1 MILIVII
8 LLFLGL
14 SIRFPKSTVLS
25 LMMATFVYCLLGHS
39 YDEVDSDTYEH
50 IYDIAKAFGSADY
63 EVLYELLMKFC
74 YTINLSFDGF
84 RRVAACLTV
93 ISLYYCIRK
102 YSNNQNF
109 VWLLYII
116 YFAMFD
122 EVLIRSRLA
131 MPYAIMYGFVLVNA
145 QKKIDYLYSLLW
157 LTLAA
162 LFHSSCWA
170 LFLFAPLTFLY
181 RKYNIGYQK
190 LLLIIF
196 TIYIGVIFL
205 GNSIFDL
212 YSIFTIREGTIE
224 KYMTDSYSNLNG
236 IIYNI
241 LKYLLYLTPVL
252 LYYKSEYASD
262 EYYIESNSRMN
273 FSSFLFLNLLFAS
286 VLIPQYFVY
295 NYYRLFRYLIL
306 INYIFLS
313 NRLIVGEKISPKALM
328 IGVAYAICNL
338 CIFIFYEQPDKIE
351 TVLLMHVQTND
362 LLKLFNF

>member
-1 MILIVII
+1 MILIVLIVI
-8 LLFLGL
+8 FFGF
-14 SIRFPKSTVLS
+14 SIKFPKSTFLS
-25 LMMATFVYCLLGHS
+25 FIMAAFVYCLLGHS

-50 IYDIAKAFGSADY
+50 IYDMAKAFGSADY

-93 ISLYYCIRK
+93 ISLYYCIRR
-102 YSNNQNF
+102 YSSNQNF

-145 QKKIDYLYSLLW
+145 KKNIEYLYSFLW

-170 LFLFAPLTFLY
+170 LFLFAPLAFLY
-181 RKYNIGYQK
+181 RKYDIGYQK
-190 LLLIIF
+190 LLLVIF
-196 TIYIGVIFL
+196 TIYIGVVFL
-205 GNSIFDL
+205 GNSIFDM

-241 LKYLLYLTPVL
+241 LKYILYLTPIL
-252 LYYKSEYASD
+252 LYYKNEYASD
-262 EYYIESNSRMN
+262 GYSVVSNSSMDY
-273 FSSFLFLNLLFAS
+273 SSFFILNLLFAS
-286 VLIPQYFVY
+286 VLIPQFFAY
-295 NYYRLFRYLIL
+295 NYYRLFRYLIF

-313 NRLIVGEKISPKALM
+313 NRLFVGEKISQKALF
-328 IGVAYAICNL
+328 IGVTYAICNL

-362 LLKLFNF
+362 FLKYFYF